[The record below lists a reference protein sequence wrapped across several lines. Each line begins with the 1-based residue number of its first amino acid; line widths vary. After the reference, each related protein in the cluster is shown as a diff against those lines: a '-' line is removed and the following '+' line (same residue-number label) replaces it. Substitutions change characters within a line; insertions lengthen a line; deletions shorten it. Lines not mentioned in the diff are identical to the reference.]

1 MIELVK
7 TYYAYGSWATARLLD
22 ALEQL
27 TPEELATPGCSGHG
41 SIRDTFAHFMGSQ
54 WGWFSWFDGSLTVT
68 QAHALRILPDS
79 IDTVAKARERWAAID
94 RQTTEAVAGLTDEK
108 LRDVWT
114 WTQPVAGSDS
124 LPLWRLLMHVANHG
138 THNRAQIVAT
148 IQRLGH
154 DTPNIA
160 FLIYSLTIRSG

>member
-41 SIRDTFAHFMGSQ
+41 SIRDTLAHFMGSQ
-54 WGWFSWFDGSLTVT
+54 WGWFSWFDGSLTVA
-68 QAHALRILPDS
+68 QSYALRVPSDS
-79 IDTVAKARERWAAID
+79 IDTVAKARERWTSID
-94 RQTTEAVAGLTDEK
+94 RQTTNAVAGLTDEK

-114 WTQPVAGSDS
+114 WAYPGGSSDS
-124 LPLWRLLMHVANHG
+124 LPLWRLLLHVANHG
-138 THNRAQIVAT
+138 THSRAQIVAT
-148 IQRLGH
+148 IRRLGH
-154 DTPNIA
+154 DAPNID
-160 FLIYSLTIRSG
+160 FLNYSLAIR